1 MPHLEPTRGKRV
13 SGTTKTANN
22 TEPRTV
28 VAHAAYAIGTGG
40 HMLFRRAEN
49 KRKRSRNIGNN
60 DTAVQTIPLSAT
72 EFASLENRAKGY
84 RVLLLKQTKVP
95 FDELDVIGM
104 LSLSTELVTVQR
116 MLSIAYDQCLLN
128 THTPKAP
135 GGTAKSTATG
145 QTIEQRVNELVN
157 ERYGRGALLPNPS
170 GPGKRVMPHLDQA
183 EITFLAAQAEA
194 DKATALADEKIRQA
208 VAVKKMQDTYD
219 PVVEDLKTI
228 GAGVDGIR
236 RLFGFG
242 VETKKAA
249 IGAIEELNRAG
260 TAVSEMG
267 KVIVPS

>member
-1 MPHLEPTRGKRV
+1 MSLPLTRGGNSV

-28 VAHAAYAIGTGG
+28 VAHAAYEIRTGG
-40 HMLFRRAEN
+40 HMLLRRPKN
-49 KRKRSRNIGNN
+49 MSRRSRNIGNN
-60 DTAVQTIPLSAT
+60 ATAVQTIPLSAA
-72 EFASLENRAKGY
+72 ELASLENRAKGY
-84 RVLLLKQTKVP
+84 RVLLLKQTNVP

-128 THTPKAP
+128 THTPKTP

-145 QTIEQRVNELVN
+145 KTIEQLVNEMAE

-170 GPGKRVMPHLDQA
+170 GPDKRVKPLLSKA
-183 EITFLAAQAEA
+183 EIAFLIAQAEA

-208 VAVKKMQDTYD
+208 VAVQKMQDTYD

-242 VETKKAA
+242 VETKNAA
-249 IGAIEELNRAG
+249 VGAIEELHRAG

>member
-1 MPHLEPTRGKRV
+1 
-13 SGTTKTANN
+13 
-22 TEPRTV
+22 
-28 VAHAAYAIGTGG
+28 
-40 HMLFRRAEN
+40 MLISSVRN
-49 KRKRSRNIGNN
+49 LKKSRNIGNSN
-60 DTAVQTIPLSAT
+60 TAVQTIPLSAT
-72 EFASLENRAKGY
+72 ELASLENRAKGY
-84 RVLLLKQTKVP
+84 RVLLIKQTKVP

-145 QTIEQRVNELVN
+145 QTIEQLVN
-157 ERYGRGALLPNPS
+157 EIAKERYGGGALLPNPS
-170 GPGKRVMPHLDQA
+170 GPGKRVMPLLDQA
-183 EITFLAAQAEA
+183 EIAFVAAQADA
-194 DKATALADEKIRQA
+194 DKATARADEKIRQA
-208 VAVKKMQDTYD
+208 VAVQKMQDTYN

-236 RLFGFG
+236 RLLVFG

-249 IGAIEELNRAG
+249 VDAVEELHRAG
-260 TAVSEMG
+260 TAVSDMG